1 MGSFFRVFGFMGQVL
16 GMVKSNPTLLAPMAL
31 NLAIAVPV
39 NIVLAIALFLVPE
52 QWAQLVGYLMTIMGL
67 TILYFIDY
75 FAGGLTASMIYDQV
89 TTGRAS
95 LGPAFSRTLRA
106 SPGILVFA
114 VVSAILDFLTQ
125 LASQRKGIFGMIGPL
140 LLMVIRTVWTTATYV
155 IMPALVVEQQG
166 FFAALKRSK
175 ALMENDPT
183 QVGVGVVGM
192 GLVSWLLSAVTI
204 VPAYAAY
211 SFLAQ
216 ASFLGA
222 FGPVLG
228 ILFFFTLTNVFWTVS
243 GYLKGVYYTCFYL
256 WATECERNNSSS
268 PQLAPAPL
276 RNVIGGMEAGAY

>member
-1 MGSFFRVFGFMGQVL
+1 
-16 GMVKSNPTLLAPMAL
+16 
-31 NLAIAVPV
+31 
-39 NIVLAIALFLVPE
+39 
-52 QWAQLVGYLMTIMGL
+52 
-67 TILYFIDY
+67 
-75 FAGGLTASMIYDQV
+75 
-89 TTGRAS
+89 
-95 LGPAFSRTLRA
+95 
-106 SPGILVFA
+106 
-114 VVSAILDFLTQ
+114 
-125 LASQRKGIFGMIGPL
+125 
-140 LLMVIRTVWTTATYV
+140 MVIRTVWTTATYV